1 MTHDDRLRRAF
12 LVVDPLHGLKK
23 SDEELLVLLRKNAI
37 SHQIILSK
45 VDRVL
50 RAKPRSRRVNI
61 PSRAAKF
68 YKLCKDL
75 RTKVQPGNIDGPE
88 AFGEIIGCSTEISL
102 DSNGEISLEGRKL
115 GIDRVRRAVLAATG
129 LGDNKKLNFAQTEIL
144 DDDN

>member
-1 MTHDDRLRRAF
+1 M
-12 LVVDPLHGLKK
+12 
-23 SDEELLVLLRKNAI
+23 
-37 SHQIILSK
+37 
-45 VDRVL
+45 
-50 RAKPRSRRVNI
+50 
-61 PSRAAKF
+61 
-68 YKLCKDL
+68 
-75 RTKVQPGNIDGPE
+75 QPGNIDGPE